1 MHAPS
6 SSTKSMPVDADGG
19 SDSSTIRRRSKSS
32 AADPF
37 SIDPLA
43 IKPLFHLLPLPLPL
57 LILPL
62 LLLLLC
68 VVLALLPTSF
78 VMSATRAV
86 QSLQS
91 KTGLNRLARAQA
103 EENAK

>member
-1 MHAPS
+1 
-6 SSTKSMPVDADGG
+6 MPDDADGG

-32 AADPF
+32 AADPAADPF

-43 IKPLFHLLPLPLPL
+43 IKPLSHVLPLPLPL

>member
-1 MHAPS
+1 
-6 SSTKSMPVDADGG
+6 MPDDADGG
-19 SDSSTIRRRSKSS
+19 SGSDSSTFRRRSKSS
-32 AADPF
+32 ATRSAADPADPF

-43 IKPLFHLLPLPLPL
+43 IKPLSHALPLPLPL

-68 VVLALLPTSF
+68 AVLALLPTPF
-78 VMSATRAV
+78 MMSATRAV

-91 KTGLNRLARAQA
+91 KTGLNRLARAHA
-103 EENAK
+103 AENAK

>member
-1 MHAPS
+1 
-6 SSTKSMPVDADGG
+6 MPDDADGG
-19 SDSSTIRRRSKSS
+19 SGSDSSAIRRRSKSS
-32 AADPF
+32 AAGSAAHPADPF

-43 IKPLFHLLPLPLPL
+43 LKPLSHALPLPLPL

-68 VVLALLPTSF
+68 AFLALSPTSL
-78 VMSATRAV
+78 MLSATHAV
-86 QSLQS
+86 QSLQL
-91 KTGLNRLARAQA
+91 KAGLNRLARAHA